1 MNSTTE
7 YITEGK
13 IFHGYIPHVMGTR
26 LEMLI
31 IGKDEDDVMSLWS
44 SLHEHVFRLDRILNR
59 FAPESE
65 VSIVNLSDNPL
76 EMPMSDELTTIL
88 ELSEEYNDLTDGLF
102 DVTDENGKLDFGGFG
117 KGYFLKKCKNILLE
131 NGVKC
136 AFVDFGS
143 SSILCIGHHPYGDA
157 WPIGIID
164 PYTRLTI
171 KEIMLA
177 DASMSTSGNTPA
189 YSGHIRNP
197 RTGEVND
204 ENHIITVVSDDPL
217 EAEILTTTLMI
228 AQKNEVES
236 IMSRFPSSRIE
247 LYKSRD

>member
-31 IGKDEDDVMSLWS
+31 IGKDEDDVVPLWS
-44 SLHEHVFRLDRILNR
+44 SLHEYVFKLDGIMNR

-65 VSIVNLSDNPL
+65 VSALNLSDNPR
-76 EMPMSDELTTIL
+76 EMPMSDELAAIV
-88 ELSEEYNDLTDGLF
+88 ELSEEYNNRTDGLF
-102 DVTDENGKLDFGGFG
+102 DVTDENGKFDFGGFG
-117 KGYFLKKCKNILLE
+117 KGYFLRRCKAILLE
-131 NGVKC
+131 NNVQC

-143 SSILCIGHHPYGDA
+143 SSILCMGHHPYGDA
-157 WPIGIID
+157 WPIGITD
-164 PYTRLTI
+164 PYTRLTV

-177 DASMSTSGNTPA
+177 DASMSTSGNTPS

-197 RTGEVND
+197 RTGEVC
-204 ENHIITVVSDDPL
+204 EGRRMITVVSDDPL
-217 EAEILTTTLMI
+217 DAEILTTTLMI
-228 AQKNEVES
+228 APENEVES
-236 IMSRFPSSRIE
+236 IMSRFPSSKIE
-247 LYKSRD
+247 VIK